1 MRRLGRMRGWIA
13 VVGLLGWPAGAGAQS
28 AQDLQQMSIDQL
40 QNLDVTSVTRTSEAV
55 ADAPAAVYVITH
67 DAIVRSGAATLPEI
81 LRLAPNLQVNQLSA
95 NHYVITAR
103 GFSGNIPDQ
112 SFANQLLVLIDG
124 RSVYNPIFSGVYW
137 DMQDLVPED
146 IERIEVI
153 SGPGATLWGAN
164 AVNGVI
170 NITTRKAADTQGG
183 LVSLSAG
190 NLEQSASLRYG
201 GRLSDDLAYRVYL
214 REYVGDDTVTAT
226 GANPHD
232 RWSKPQGGL
241 RLDWT
246 PSDSD
251 SVTAQGD
258 VYSGW
263 ENTGASAEDI
273 RGQNAQLHWDHKWTD
288 GSSLQVSAWYDGTS
302 RLDPLGGGRFW
313 LDMYDLN
320 AQHSFDFDARNQ
332 ITWGGE
338 IRFSRYR
345 IQGTPSLFYAPSSR
359 TLDLSDAFLQDS
371 VALAPDLTA
380 VIAVKIESDPFS
392 GAAVLPTG
400 RLSWKL
406 NDHTLLWTAISR
418 AIRSPTPFDRDV
430 QERVGTLISL
440 NGDPDFRSVELTAY
454 ELGARVQIGPQVSVS
469 ISGFYNDYSSIRSVE
484 LGTGTAT
491 VLNLTWGNNLR
502 GSAYGFEA
510 WGDYQPL
517 PWWRLS
523 ASFNE
528 LSEHFDFTPAATL
541 ASIGVAQIGDDP
553 TNSATL
559 RSSMNLGDDV
569 TFDADLR
576 YSGKLPNPVVPAYVE
591 LNASVGWNVSDS
603 VRLSL
608 SGFNLLHA
616 KHQEFPAPDANAVPR
631 SYAVGLQWRI

>member
-1 MRRLGRMRGWIA
+1 MRRPSCTRISMVG
-13 VVGLLGWPAGAGAQS
+13 VGLLALAAGARAQS
-28 AQDLQQMSIDQL
+28 VQDLQQMSIDQL
-40 QNLDVTSVTRTSEAV
+40 QGLDVTSVTRTSESL

-67 DAIVRSGAATLPEI
+67 DAIVRSGAVTIAEI
-81 LRLAPNLQVNQLSA
+81 LRLAPNLQVDQLSA
-95 NHYVITAR
+95 NHYIITAR

-190 NLEQSASLRYG
+190 NLEQSVSLRYG
-201 GRLSDDLAYRVYL
+201 GKIEDDLAYRVYL
-214 REYVGDDTVTAT
+214 REYIGDDTVTAT

-232 RWSKPQGGL
+232 KWSKPQGGL

-251 SVTAQGD
+251 SVTLQGD
-258 VYSGW
+258 IYSGW
-263 ENTGASAEDI
+263 ENTGAAAEDV
-273 RGQNAQLHWDHKWTD
+273 RGHNAQLGWNHNWSD
-288 GSSLQVSAWYDGTS
+288 GSSLQVNAWYDSTS
-302 RLDPLGGGRFW
+302 RFDPLGGGRFW

-320 AQHSFDFDARNQ
+320 AQHSFSLDDSNL

-338 IRFSRYR
+338 IRFSHYH
-345 IQGTPSLFYAPSSR
+345 IAGTASLFYAPAVR
-359 TLDLSDAFLQDS
+359 TLDLSDAFVQDS
-371 VALAPDLTA
+371 ISLAPDLTA
-380 VIAVKIESDPFS
+380 VVALKLESDPYS
-392 GAAVLPTG
+392 GVAALPTG
-400 RLSWKL
+400 RLSWKP
-406 NDHTLLWTAISR
+406 NDRTLVWAAISR

-430 QERVGTLISL
+430 QERVGTLIALSG
-440 NGDPDFRSVELTAY
+440 NPQFQSVELTAY
-454 ELGARVQIGPQVSVS
+454 ELGSRFQLGSQMSFS
-469 ISGFYNDYSSIRSVE
+469 ISGFYNDYSNIRTVE
-484 LGTGTAT
+484 VTSGPAT
-491 VLNLTWGNNLR
+491 LLNLSWGNNLR
-502 GSAYGFEA
+502 GNAYGFEA

-528 LSEHFDFTPAATL
+528 LSEHFDFAPAATL
-541 ASIGVAQIGDDP
+541 PGIGVAQIGDDP
-553 TNSATL
+553 SSSATL
-559 RSSMNLGDDV
+559 RSSMNLGADI

-576 YSGKLPNPVVPAYVE
+576 YVGRLPMPRVPAFVE
-591 LNASVGWNVSDS
+591 FNASLGWNVSDD
-603 VRLSL
+603 VRVSL

-616 KHQEFPAPDANAVPR
+616 NHQEFPAPDANAVPR
-631 SYAVGLQWRI
+631 SFAVGLQWRI